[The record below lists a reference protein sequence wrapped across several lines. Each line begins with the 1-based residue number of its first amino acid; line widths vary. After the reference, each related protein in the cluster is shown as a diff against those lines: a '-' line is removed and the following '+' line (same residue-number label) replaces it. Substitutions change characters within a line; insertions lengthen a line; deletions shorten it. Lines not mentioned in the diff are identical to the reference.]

1 MRLELWKESQ
11 NRRKPHVT
19 LSGDD
24 KQQETRDEE
33 DAGRDMMKA

>member
-1 MRLELWKESQ
+1 MRLELWKGSQ

-24 KQQETRDEE
+24 KQLELCRDV
-33 DAGRDMMKA
+33 K

>member
-1 MRLELWKESQ
+1 MRLELWKGSQ

-24 KQQETRDEE
+24 KQLETGNWE
-33 DAGRDMMKA
+33 DTERDMMKA